1 MCRMVVFSGTC
12 TRCGDF
18 FTWDELSQE
27 LSCLEAK
34 NNGNFGEC
42 KRGIQMEEH
51 SFDQDCDAC
60 AEEYMA
66 DEGFV
71 DGGGEVAADNH
82 TDKGKHRQQDTGVIE
97 AAGDRRDERRN
108 PNKRQRMF

>member
-1 MCRMVVFSGTC
+1 MVVFSGTC

-42 KRGIQMEEH
+42 RRGIQMEEH

-60 AEEYMA
+60 AEEDMA

-71 DGGGEVAADNH
+71 DGGGDPAADEHDPNH
-82 TDKGKHRQQDTGVIE
+82 KGKGKDKDGGIIE
-97 AAGDRRDERRN
+97 PAGAHRRDERRSA
-108 PNKRQRMF
+108 NKRQRIF